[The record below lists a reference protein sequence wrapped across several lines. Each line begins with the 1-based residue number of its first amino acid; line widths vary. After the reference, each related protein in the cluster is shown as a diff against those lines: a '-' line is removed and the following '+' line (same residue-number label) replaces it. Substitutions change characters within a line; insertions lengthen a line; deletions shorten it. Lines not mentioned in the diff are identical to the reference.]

1 MGIILSATAIVIFS
15 ISSTSTQEITQADIP
30 LSTIT
35 SSIINEY
42 QQIRYD
48 ATTFIL
54 RRDAAAYESAKNRHE
69 NVVNSLDRLD
79 ALLIGL
85 SGKKFDK
92 VIKDSAEVRE
102 HFSSYIKLIDQGKVS
117 LEKLDDSFSSTLDIV
132 TDFQDELAMFN
143 NYLAGIQAEQDRQAA
158 DYEAVNARI
167 FDALGRVTDIAR
179 LEGELTGLAKVAKQ
193 TLNLSYIEGWEKRIS
208 LIKGRIDYMDKLFQQ
223 EESRRLLASLVKKY
237 NGYVGGMKNFIDLVN
252 EIYEEDRMRAEL
264 GDKIT
269 VLLLDI
275 SSAASESVE
284 TESGRLYD
292 VVVKARTAVIAVIAL
307 FAIIGLNALFFVN
320 IRVIPRL
327 KMFVSTVREFTAGEG
342 DLTKRVTEGSKDEL
356 SQLGHYIN
364 VFVEHICA
372 IIGDVKSSADNVAS
386 GNSQLSATM
395 EELSTT
401 FNVQSEQVS
410 SVAEHMN
417 IISESSEN
425 MLQNLSG
432 NMEKIEEVNSAIT
445 EGNSQLKGV
454 VAQMEEIKAI
464 TEQLSRTIVSL
475 NQSSGKIGDILGV
488 INDIADQT
496 NLLALNAAIEAAR
509 AGDAGRGFAVV
520 ADEVRKLAERTQKST
535 SEIALIITSLQ
546 NESSAATKE
555 MESANESVAA
565 GVQSI
570 VKTDEK
576 FTKVTVAVREVSK
589 TTAEINNGISE
600 QVSMIQG
607 INDNTQGLATGIEES
622 VHAVSEVSETVNHL
636 QTLTETLKQLVG
648 RFKT

>member
-1 MGIILSATAIVIFS
+1 MGIILSATAIAVFS
-15 ISSTSTQEITQADIP
+15 ISSTSAQEITQADIP

-54 RRDAAAYESAKNRHE
+54 RREAAAYESAKNRYE
-69 NVVNSLDRLD
+69 NVLISLDRLD
-79 ALLIGL
+79 AILAGL
-85 SGKKFDK
+85 GGKKFDK
-92 VIKDSAEVRE
+92 VRKDSAEVRG
-102 HFSSYIKLIDQGKVS
+102 HFSSYIKLIDQGKIS

-143 NYLAGIQAEQDRQAA
+143 NYLAGIQAEQDKQAA
-158 DYEAVNARI
+158 DYEIINSHI

-193 TLNLSYIEGWEKRIS
+193 TLNLSYIDGWEKRIS
-208 LIKGRIDYMDKLFQQ
+208 LIKTRIDYMDKLFQL
-223 EESRRLLASLVKKY
+223 EESRHLLTSLVKKY
-237 NGYVGGMKNFIDLVN
+237 NGYVSGMKNFIGLVN
-252 EIYEEDRMRAEL
+252 EIYEEDRARAEL

-284 TESGRLYD
+284 AESGRLYE
-292 VVVKARTAVIAVIAL
+292 VVVNARTAVIAVIIL
-307 FAIIGLNALFFVN
+307 FALIGINALFFVN

-342 DLTKRVTEGSKDEL
+342 DLTKRVQADSKDEL
-356 SQLGHYIN
+356 SQLGHHIN

-401 FNVQSEQVS
+401 FNMQSEQVS
-410 SVAEHMN
+410 SVAENMN
-417 IISESSEN
+417 TISASSEK

-432 NMEKIEEVNSAIT
+432 NMEKIDGVNIAIT
-445 EGNSQLKGV
+445 EGNSQLKAV
-454 VAQMEEIKAI
+454 VAQMEDIKKI
-464 TEQLSRTIVSL
+464 TEQLSGTIASL

-546 NESSAATKE
+546 NESSSATKE
-555 MESANESVAA
+555 MESANKSVGA

-576 FTKVTVAVREVSK
+576 FTKVTAAVREVSK
-589 TTAEINNGISE
+589 TTSEINNGITE
-600 QVSMIQG
+600 QVSMIHG

-648 RFKT
+648 RFRT